1 METETCN
8 LCAHFVSHALGLKI
22 GMLCGDMKYKSRGKG
37 ASIRVNGSEMGSSPS
52 KHIGIYCGDS
62 VWHYSNTNDKVV
74 KDSPESFLIKFNGV
88 YGSKTKMYF
97 GDFGFDIL

>member
-1 METETCN
+1 
-8 LCAHFVSHALGLKI
+8 
-22 GMLCGDMKYKSRGKG
+22 
-37 ASIRVNGSEMGSSPS
+37 MGSSPS

-74 KDSPESFLIKFNGV
+74 KDSPESFLIKFKGV

-97 GDFGFDIL
+97 GDFGFDVL